1 MNLKKSKNHQVK
13 RQIGMVVSVQQAN
26 KGEKHAR
33 KSFRLDSF
41 CYGIGF
47 SRNCTRSSASSYLW
61 SSCSVLGLDIV
72 GSVVG
77 LVKQLGAE
85 GLVGLVA
92 VWVLW
97 GIYSKK

>member
-1 MNLKKSKNHQVK
+1 MVDKALGWIRSLTEIGLAIIALGVVL
-13 RQIGMVVSVQQAN
+13 QIIFGAAVP
-26 KGEKHAR
+26 
-33 KSFRLDSF
+33 F
-41 CYGIGF
+41 
-47 SRNCTRSSASSYLW
+47 
-61 SSCSVLGLDIV
+61 LGLDVV

-77 LVKQLGAE
+77 LVKQLGSE